1 MEAFIAISFLVW
13 FVSFLLSAFGYAAN
27 DIPCK
32 PVSMIS
38 ALIPILNTI
47 LAIYLWYKH
56 TVRCG
61 YGVKELV
68 NDLKDL

>member
-13 FVSFLLSAFGYAAN
+13 FVSFLFAAFGYSAN
-27 DIPCK
+27 NIPCK

-38 ALIPILNTI
+38 TFIPILNTG
-47 LAIYLWYKH
+47 LAIYLWYKY

-61 YGVKELV
+61 YGIKKLV
-68 NDLKDL
+68 DDLKDL